1 MMLKQKDNSGKQ
13 KEKRLIPPGLKRQ
26 LSVAYIAPNGRLTS
40 DDPDSYQGQERLDYQ
55 DALIRQR
62 PWTGYADGIIARR
75 EKQRGRFFSQK
86 KEEEQVEYAAPTPP

>member
-1 MMLKQKDNSGKQ
+1 MLKQKNNSGKQ
-13 KEKRLIPPGLKRQ
+13 EEKRLTPPRLKRQ

-40 DDPDSYQGQERLDYQ
+40 DDPDSYQGQERLEYQ

-62 PWTGYADGIIARR
+62 PETGYADGIKARR

-86 KEEEQVEYAAPTPP
+86 KEEEQVEYTVPTPP